1 MPFASLSPEQQAFI
15 IDGEPGYGEDNGKP
29 WPKYW
34 YGVQGF
40 FRWLEKS
47 TYKMHVRVFLA
58 RYRAYN
64 PCPACGGQRLQPEAL
79 CWKWQGHTLPVLYQ
93 LPVGELLTLL
103 GQGSLGLGPSSGS
116 AHSADL
122 AFDSIR
128 TRLRYLAQVGLAYL
142 TLDRQ
147 SKTLSG
153 GEVQRV
159 NLTSCLGTSLI
170 DTLFVLDEPSVGLH
184 PRDIDRLI
192 AIIRTLTDAG
202 NTVVVVEHDEAM
214 IRAADHVI
222 EVGPEPGSRGGHI
235 IFEGPVSALLASPT
249 SITGAYFSGR
259 ETIPVPTTRRP
270 VESAPR
276 RDATP
281 PSPSPRSLATTWL
294 HFKNATKHNLRNLDV
309 QLPLGRL
316 VCLSGVSGS
325 GKSTLLD
332 HVIYQG
338 LLAQRLQL
346 TEDPA
351 VIEAITLTSAQ
362 PSTLSAQPVSAAG
375 AFTEI
380 LLVDQ
385 SPLSRTPRSNPAL
398 YTEAWELI
406 RDLYAATPAALAA
419 GFSPSSFSFN
429 SGDGRCDHCQGLG
442 YERVE
447 MQFLS
452 DVFVPCPVCESR
464 RFKPEVLAIR
474 WCDRSIAD
482 LLATSVTDALPL
494 FADHTAIHTR
504 LSSLESVGLG
514 YLTLGQPLNTLSG
527 GESQRLKLVRYLG
540 S

>member
-1 MPFASLSPEQQAFI
+1 M
-15 IDGEPGYGEDNGKP
+15 Y
-29 WPKYW
+29 
-34 YGVQGF
+34 
-40 FRWLEKS
+40 
-47 TYKMHVRVFLA
+47 
-58 RYRAYN
+58 
-64 PCPACGGQRLQPEAL
+64 
-79 CWKWQGHTLPVLYQ
+79 
-93 LPVGELLTLL
+93 
-103 GQGSLGLGPSSGS
+103 
-116 AHSADL
+116 
-122 AFDSIR
+122 
-128 TRLRYLAQVGLAYL
+128 
-142 TLDRQ
+142 
-147 SKTLSG
+147 
-153 GEVQRV
+153 
-159 NLTSCLGTSLI
+159 
-170 DTLFVLDEPSVGLH
+170 
-184 PRDIDRLI
+184 
-192 AIIRTLTDAG
+192 
-202 NTVVVVEHDEAM
+202 
-214 IRAADHVI
+214 
-222 EVGPEPGSRGGHI
+222 
-235 IFEGPVSALLASPT
+235 
-249 SITGAYFSGR
+249 
-259 ETIPVPTTRRP
+259 
-270 VESAPR
+270 AP
-276 RDATP
+276 
-281 PSPSPRSLATTWL
+281 L
-294 HFKNATKHNLRNLDV
+294 
-309 QLPLGRL
+309 
-316 VCLSGVSGS
+316 
-325 GKSTLLD
+325 
-332 HVIYQG
+332 QG

-362 PSTLSAQPVSAAG
+362 PSTLSAQPAPATG

-474 WCDRSIAD
+474 WCDLSIAD

-540 S
+540 SYTASGAPTPAPQSPAAGGALLLLDEPTTGLHRHDVKRLLAVLQALVDRGHSVVVIEHNLDVLKSADWLIEIGPDAGANGGRIVAAGTPEHLAHAPTATAPFLREALAISHLLNDKPINDQGSNETGCHLLDDNERLSSIASSAAALAAANSFASCQSASKAIHNVSRRSADLFSPASNAPNERAALR